1 VEDWLTAK
9 NAKFREAMADD
20 LLYREEVYRIVG
32 ACVAV
37 HKDKG
42 NGFAEPVY
50 QDALEIEL
58 EMSEIPFDA
67 QRNYPLSYRGRLLK
81 HTYTPD
87 LLCFDKIVV
96 ELKAAKC
103 LTDEHRA
110 QLINYLKV
118 TGLQLGLLVNFGS
131 FPRLEW
137 ERLIL
142 TQQSLRASS
151 RPSRFSTS

>member
-1 VEDWLTAK
+1 MSDELL
-9 NAKFREAMADD
+9 FRDEC
-20 LLYREEVYRIVG
+20 YQIVG
-32 ACVAV
+32 ACLAV

-58 EMSEIPFDA
+58 ELTGIRFDP
-67 QRNYPLSYRGRLLK
+67 QRNYPIHYRGRQLK

-87 LLCFDKIVV
+87 LLCFDKIIV
-96 ELKAAKC
+96 ELKTAKA

-110 QLINYLKV
+110 QVLNYLKV

-131 FPRLEW
+131 HPRLEW
-137 ERLIL
+137 ERIVL
-142 TQQSLRASS
+142 TRS
-151 RPSRFSTS
+151 

>member
-1 VEDWLTAK
+1 
-9 NAKFREAMADD
+9 MSDD
-20 LLYREEVYRIVG
+20 LLYRDEVYRIVG
-32 ACVAV
+32 ACMAV

-58 EMSEIPFDA
+58 ELTGIPFDA
-67 QRNYPLSYRGRLLK
+67 QRNYQIQYRNRLLK

-87 LLCFDKIVV
+87 LLCFDKIIV
-96 ELKAAKC
+96 ELKAARA

-110 QLINYLKV
+110 QLMNYLKV

-137 ERLIL
+137 ERIVL
-142 TQQSLRASS
+142 TH
-151 RPSRFSTS
+151 T